1 MKFSADLEPLSWTG
15 GGVPLYMRGANT
27 AHTDQEDDQ
36 LNKAIDLL
44 QERLFTLS
52 CEEEVDSQ
60 AEASEETSTQTYA
73 GVLRREGGRKR
84 GRESRRE
91 RGRISGR

>member
-1 MKFSADLEPLSWTG
+1 
-15 GGVPLYMRGANT
+15 MRGANT

-52 CEEEVDSQ
+52 CEEEVESQ

-73 GVLRREGGRKR
+73 GVLRREGGRQEQDQLLKIRQLGTR
-84 GRESRRE
+84 GSMVQL
-91 RGRISGR
+91 